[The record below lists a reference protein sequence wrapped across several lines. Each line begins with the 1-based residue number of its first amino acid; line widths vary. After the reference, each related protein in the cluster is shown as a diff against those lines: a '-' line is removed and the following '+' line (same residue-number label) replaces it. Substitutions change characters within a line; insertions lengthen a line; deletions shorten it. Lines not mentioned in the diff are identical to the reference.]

1 MTAPTAHDPF
11 DCDVLV
17 VGSGAA
23 GLAAAVKAASDGLT
37 VTVLEKSE
45 YFGGSTCYSAGMVW
59 IPANRQAQAAG
70 IVDSPDAAF
79 AYLEAEGGERLQ
91 REAARV
97 YVDHAADIMGWY
109 EDNTHVKFALSAAWP
124 DYHPAF
130 PGSCPGGR
138 ALGPMPFDGRTL
150 GARFAE
156 LRPPLATTMLFGGM
170 MVGREDLTKFYTILK
185 SWSSF
190 VHVGKLFARFCVDRL
205 SYPRGT
211 RLSNGNALIA
221 ALARSALERGVVILT
236 QSPMTDVVLENGR
249 VTGVK
254 VKTRTRERVARA
266 RRGVLFASG
275 GFPANDAIKRRFMP
289 HLAAGKSQRTLT
301 PSANAGDAFLVG
313 ERICIDVVADQT
325 SPVSWTP
332 VSLMPQP
339 DGSTIPFPHF
349 NDRGK
354 AGYIAVDKRGKRF
367 ISEARSYHDFCPA
380 MIKACANDPD
390 VFCWVICDDRAVHQ
404 YGLGA
409 APPPPGRLDPH
420 VRSGYIKRAPTL
432 AALAEQCGI
441 DAGGLKATVDRW
453 NAGAARGIDEEFG
466 KGTDVYERFN
476 GSIGQKPNPC
486 VAPITTGPFW
496 AIRLIPGDLG
506 SFAGLR
512 ADASARALDTNGG
525 VVDGLYIAGNDAGAF
540 MAGTYPGA
548 GTSIGPAMV
557 FGYVAA
563 THMAAKASG
572 GTA

>member
-1 MTAPTAHDPF
+1 MSPTITRDPM
-11 DCDVLV
+11 DADVVV

-23 GLAAAVKAASDGLT
+23 GLAAAVKAADDGLS
-37 VTVLEKSE
+37 VTVIEKAE
-45 YFGGSTCYSAGMVW
+45 YVGGSTCYSAGMVW
-59 IPANRQAQAAG
+59 IPKNRQAQSAG
-70 IVDSPDAAF
+70 IVDSADAAF
-79 AYLEAEGGERLQ
+79 AYLEAEGGTRLQ

-97 YVDHAADIMGWY
+97 YVDQAADIIGWY
-109 EDNTHVKFALSAAWP
+109 EDHTHAQFALSPAWP
-124 DYHPAF
+124 DYHPAY

-138 ALGPMPFDGRTL
+138 ALGPKPFDGRTL

-156 LRPPLATTMLFGGM
+156 LRPPLATTMILGGM

-190 VHVGKLFARFCVDRL
+190 VHVGKLFARYCVDRL

-221 ALARSALERGVVILT
+221 ALARSALDRGVAILT
-236 QSPMTDVVLENGR
+236 KTPMTDLIIEGGR

-254 VKTRTRERVARA
+254 VQTASGVGVARA
-266 RRGVLFASG
+266 RLGVLLASG
-275 GFPANDAIKRRFMP
+275 GFPANDEIKRRFMP
-289 HLAAGKSQRTLT
+289 HLAQGKSQRTLA
-301 PSANAGDAFLVG
+301 PAANSGDAFRIG
-313 ERICIDVVADQT
+313 ERHGVGLVVDQT

-332 VSLMPQP
+332 VSLMPQK

-380 MIKACANDPD
+380 MIKACENDAD
-390 VFCWVICDDRAVHQ
+390 AFCWVICDDRAVHQ

-432 AALAEQCGI
+432 AALAAACGL
-441 DAGGLKATVDRW
+441 DAAGLQATVDRW
-453 NAGAARGIDEEFG
+453 NRGADRGVDEEFG
-466 KGTDVYERFN
+466 KGTDVYEKFN
-476 GSIGQKPNPC
+476 GSLGQKPNPC
-486 VAPITTGPFW
+486 VAPIATGPYW

-506 SFAGLR
+506 SFAGLH
-512 ADASARALDTNGG
+512 ADASARALDTNGN
-525 VVDGLYIAGNDAGAF
+525 VIDGLYIAGNDAGAF
-540 MAGTYPGA
+540 MAGAYPGA
-548 GTSIGPAMV
+548 GTSIEPAMV

-563 THMAAKASG
+563 THMATKCAAG
-572 GTA
+572 VA